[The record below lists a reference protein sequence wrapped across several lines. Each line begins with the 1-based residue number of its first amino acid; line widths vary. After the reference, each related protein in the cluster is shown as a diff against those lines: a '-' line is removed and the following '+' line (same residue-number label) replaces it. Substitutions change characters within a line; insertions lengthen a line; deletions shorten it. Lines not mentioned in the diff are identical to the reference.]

1 MQNNYYTDYTV
12 FIRNSVLKG
21 QKSNSYEGEFN
32 ST

>member
-12 FIRNSVLKG
+12 FIRNSVSKG